1 MARGCLV
8 ELPRRREFGG
18 GIDQSR
24 HDQGQ
29 RQQARARRARRH
41 QRGGLDPRVEA
52 EAAGHAEHRGEVAM
66 RQRAQDFETAGRQQ
80 LLVAQYRTQRRDF
93 LGLPFG
99 QVGEGAVLDLAI
111 LAKSLT
117 QQDGG
122 GRAAVWD
129 DGYVHEDMLSW
140 LNLFVNEL
148 LSFYMTTF
156 LGYDRPTCQPLR
168 HFPVVR
174 PIKLGLKGAS
184 PPCRAWGY
192 RHAGPPARDIL
203 GGAWIE
209 ASAQSTLRSFPSLPS
224 PSGHPPPRPSDW
236 GSSTEP
242 SSPDRA

>member
-29 RQQARARRARRH
+29 RQQARARRARR
-41 QRGGLDPRVEA
+41 
-52 EAAGHAEHRGEVAM
+52 
-66 RQRAQDFETAGRQQ
+66 Q

-156 LGYDRPTCQPLR
+156 FGLG
-168 HFPVVR
+168 
-174 PIKLGLKGAS
+174 S
-184 PPCRAWGY
+184 P
-192 RHAGPPARDIL
+192 HM
-203 GGAWIE
+203 
-209 ASAQSTLRSFPSLPS
+209 SAF
-224 PSGHPPPRPSDW
+224 
-236 GSSTEP
+236 
-242 SSPDRA
+242 A

>member
-174 PIKLGLKGAS
+174 PIKLGLGRRSAKKEGSLSPPVALSDGLAS
-184 PPCRAWGY
+184 PQA
-192 RHAGPPARDIL
+192 
-203 GGAWIE
+203 
-209 ASAQSTLRSFPSLPS
+209 
-224 PSGHPPPRPSDW
+224 
-236 GSSTEP
+236 
-242 SSPDRA
+242 